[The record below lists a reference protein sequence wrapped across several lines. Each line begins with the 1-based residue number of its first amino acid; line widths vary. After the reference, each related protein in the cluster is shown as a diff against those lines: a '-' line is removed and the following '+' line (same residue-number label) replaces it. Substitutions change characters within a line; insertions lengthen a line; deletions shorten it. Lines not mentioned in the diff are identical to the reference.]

1 MNQQTQNQNESIDAV
16 FFHRSNYGMLFGLLN
31 ETLQSRFN
39 MSLTSKTSECVK
51 TELLRIMKDTFE
63 HRNEFDIPSRISVSE
78 FNLIMNKAVLDASL
92 ETIPNIINRNMSC
105 RPKNASSQ
113 YEKNIDDAF
122 DQIQLERNK
131 KNVMPKN
138 PFTTTQTDQFEK
150 QVFNGETMN
159 RNSALEQVLR
169 PGENKEKSI
178 KQAQSGQNSSFASY
192 NDTDKAMSFLDAGL
206 NTSIPMTLAETIKM
220 FNEEAEELGK
230 NGDDFVSKL
239 EEKKRL
245 REEEFHTAT
254 ELSATQQKALNA
266 QIEDDKENAVKNV
279 YPMDFSQNND
289 GLGLPQTINSH
300 DPTLSLIEE
309 TNVLHATGEAN
320 GEANVD
326 SVVVT
331 STDKMQWVDKRTI
344 IQLNSL
350 DRENS
355 STASRYEYTIDTS
368 LFGESIKHVSEVE
381 ILNLVIPSFEKT
393 SEYAHTIGQ
402 YLMVSI
408 PELNTH
414 NVGSNSELDNSQ
426 CMLFV
431 DKIHCSNVPTAR
443 GSVILKNDNE
453 TTNKY
458 AKNVMRQ
465 LPRQLTIKL
474 LKMDGTL
481 YGNEFSKDDYKV
493 ALVQTQT
500 NDIKLQFSKPFAQDI
515 QFRIG
520 DTIHISDLIP
530 ENGLHEGVEEE
541 EEELGQEDM
550 VKFLE
555 RKQGHVIIG
564 FGETK
569 TFDNSYS
576 TENWCREVL
585 ISNKTTGSM
594 IPIWGTVLQSQE
606 ALVATSG
613 FSLTGCDGKVMN
625 VSSQN
630 TITLAVTSKSP
641 SSRLI

>member
-39 MSLTSKTSECVK
+39 ISLTSKTSECVK

-63 HRNEFDIPSRISVSE
+63 NRNEFEIPSRISVSE

-92 ETIPNIINRNMSC
+92 QTIPNIINRNMSC
-105 RPKNASSQ
+105 RPKNASSR
-113 YEKNIDDAF
+113 YDNNIDEAF

-138 PFTTTQTDQFEK
+138 PFTTSQTDQFQK
-150 QVFNGETMN
+150 QVFNGETRN

-169 PGENKEKSI
+169 PGENKDHSI
-178 KQAQSGQNSSFASY
+178 KQAQSGHNSSFASY
-192 NDTDKAMSFLDAGL
+192 NDTDEAMSFLDAES
-206 NTSIPMTLAETIKM
+206 NTSTPMTLAETIKM

-254 ELSATQQKALNA
+254 ELSTTQQKALNA

-279 YPMDFSQNND
+279 YPMDFSQNN

-309 TNVLHATGEAN
+309 ANVIHTTREAN

-331 STDKMQWVDKRTI
+331 TTEKMQWVDKRTI

-368 LFGESIKHVSEVE
+368 LFGESIKHVSEIE

-443 GSVILKNDNE
+443 GSVILRNDNE

-474 LKMDGTL
+474 LKMDGTS
-481 YGNEFSKDDYKV
+481 YGNEFSKDDYRIT
-493 ALVQTQT
+493 LVQTQT
-500 NDIKLQFSKPFAQDI
+500 HDIKLQFSKPFAQDI

-520 DTIHISDLIP
+520 DTIHISDLMP
-530 ENGLHEGVEEE
+530 ENELHEEFEEE
-541 EEELGQEDM
+541 VGQEDM

-564 FGETK
+564 FGESK
-569 TFDNSYS
+569 TFDNPYS
-576 TENWCREVL
+576 TESWCREVL
-585 ISNKTTGSM
+585 ISNKTTGSI
-594 IPIWGTVLQSQE
+594 IPIWGTELQSQE

-613 FSLTGCDGKVMN
+613 FSLTGCDGTVMN

-630 TITLAVTSKSP
+630 TITLAVTSKIP